1 LRPLRLRERFNPSRL
16 RREVDIMR
24 RLSHPN
30 IIQFVQV
37 FETQDHLMMV
47 MEYCPGD
54 ELFDVILERKY
65 FSEEDAKPIFAQ
77 VSKALYYLHC
87 LNIIHRDVKPE
98 NILILHNIDPI
109 SDLPVVKLLDFGLS
123 KEAGAGSAAKTFV
136 GTPCYLSPEVEYTSK
151 GLGGTYGLPA
161 DCWSLGAVLYVMLVA
176 RFPEFE
182 KDNTGKVVLKLPPSL
197 WQDISSEVK
206 DLIRSLMNTNP
217 GARCTVRK
225 ALQHPWLGEFS
236 MTEKELTNIA
246 LASYDFGQGLQ
257 GEEEEA
263 SRINKQDLDD
273 EMTAG
278 GQQVH
283 RQAMVLRVNGST
295 QKPNLTDQLQLAPLL
310 NLQRSI
316 AACFEESL
324 AAYSGLPEVATKVRQ
339 GADLCRKQVTETS
352 KMLRKVEQTAKQVLH
367 LFQDLELAIEEE
379 EPKLAENFFNT
390 VRGWVVELRDLV
402 IKTQSGN
409 NASMSQ
415 IQSIVEQTTMGLQD
429 RQNKSNSHHNKQLLT
444 EKISNSIQKRRASNN
459 NDKDNME
466 DFDNDPEKF
475 SVDEVLELFMG
486 LFGSNPLKTN
496 RSPRISSGEIT
507 KSQTESFNNNNSSE
521 WSDDIDDIDEMDDI
535 SFVETNNNDGGIF
548 RRDSSLEA
556 EIKGNDENEPKMK
569 NNSLQPLLIPS
580 NNKFDESVIKTSAP
594 PSPVAAE
601 HLAEALRKLQQVMTY
616 I

>member
-1 LRPLRLRERFNPSRL
+1 
-16 RREVDIMR
+16 MR
-24 RLSHPN
+24 RLTHPN

-77 VSKALYYLHC
+77 VAKALYYLHC

-98 NILILHNIDPI
+98 NILILHNNDPI
-109 SDLPVVKLLDFGLS
+109 TGLPIAKLLDFGLS

-182 KDNTGKVVLKLPPSL
+182 KDNAGKVVLRLPPSL

-225 ALQHPWLGEFS
+225 ALQHPWLGEYRL
-236 MTEKELTNIA
+236 TDQELTNIA
-246 LASYDFGQGLQ
+246 LESYDFGQGLQ

-263 SRINKQDLDD
+263 SRINKQYSDD

-278 GQQVH
+278 GQSVH
-283 RQAMVLRVNGST
+283 RQAMVLRINGSS
-295 QKPNLTDQLQLAPLL
+295 QQPNLTDQLQLAPLL

-415 IQSIVEQTTMGLQD
+415 IQSIVEQTTIGLQD
-429 RQNKSNSHHNKQLLT
+429 RQNKSNSHYNKQLLM
-444 EKISNSIQKRRASNN
+444 EKITNSIQKRRANNNNN
-459 NDKDNME
+459 NDDEENME
-466 DFDNDPEKF
+466 DFNNDPENF

-486 LFGSNPLKTN
+486 LFGSNPLKNN
-496 RSPRISSGEIT
+496 RSPRISSGENG
-507 KSQTESFNNNNSSE
+507 KSQKESFNNN
-521 WSDDIDDIDEMDDI
+521 IDDIDEMDGV
-535 SFVETNNNDGGIF
+535 SHQQTNNDDEIF
-548 RRDSSLEA
+548 RRDSSLEGDIKDD
-556 EIKGNDENEPKMK
+556 EIQDNNESKMKIGK
-569 NNSLQPLLIPS
+569 NNSLQHLFIP
-580 NNKFDESVIKTSAP
+580 NNNICEETVIKTLAP

-601 HLAEALRKLQQVMTY
+601 HLAEALRKLHQVITF
-616 I
+616 